1 MTTPE
6 VLASAQ
12 EAIQDATQQ
21 LTKLLAE
28 VPPGPV
34 KEELL
39 ALNPFELGNFSRN
52 KTRYMAA
59 FDVETWSSALEELSF
74 PTAVAEVS
82 GRRRIFIWKVG
93 CG

>member
-6 VLASAQ
+6 VLTSAQ
-12 EAIQDATQQ
+12 EAIQESTQQ

-39 ALNPFELGNFSRN
+39 ALKKTCVRRATRN
-52 KTRYMAA
+52 TRWYRT
-59 FDVETWSSALEELSF
+59 DPSTCALVLARF
-74 PTAVAEVS
+74 P
-82 GRRRIFIWKVG
+82 
-93 CG
+93 